1 MTTPQSSDR
10 TPDRWEA
17 EALAERVKDLPR
29 SSDRN
34 QVNPWMIVLT
44 TIWVLLLI
52 VGFSLQSAP
61 HAGAGPVTVILA
73 AGAVALAQIVV
84 LAVRWEPRP

>member
-1 MTTPQSSDR
+1 MTTPGPSDR

-29 SSDRN
+29 TDRDPI
-34 QVNPWMIVLT
+34 NPWMIVLT
-44 TIWVLLLI
+44 VTWVLLLI
-52 VGFSLQSAP
+52 IGFRLQAARHS
-61 HAGAGPVTVILA
+61 GAGPVTVILA